1 MHRDADF
8 CVIGRGL
15 MGTACARYLGEAGY
29 SVVLVGPEEP
39 AEPSGFDGP
48 FASHH
53 DAGRITRHLATDVD
67 WARLSVRSIAR
78 YRDLEAQSGIAF
90 YRAVGGMMAAPDTGP
105 GAAFGDAFFQVAK
118 AESIAHDALRGT
130 TLQTR
135 FPMFQFPAG
144 TRAAWDPIGGWI
156 DPRAFRRAE
165 EVIAQRAGARVTR
178 DTVIGRDG
186 RVLTLGSGNKL
197 TARHVVIATGS
208 YAAIDGLCP
217 APPPM
222 AVYARTVAFVH
233 VTEDV
238 ALGLRAMPTL
248 IFVPEG
254 RTHDLYLLPPIQY
267 PDGSW
272 RIKIGGEDESPRLST
287 PVEMTTWFQGSGD
300 ADVAD
305 SLLSALADI
314 MPALPLDHVST
325 GGCSVSFTDSGKPL
339 IDRLDAGTTL
349 LTGGNGAGAKCADE
363 LGRLGAL
370 VAMGQGLSGEGYNS
384 SFTIEA

>member
-1 MHRDADF
+1 VHLLLDADF
-8 CVIGRGL
+8 CV
-15 MGTACARYLGEAGY
+15 T
-29 SVVLVGPEEP
+29 
-39 AEPSGFDGP
+39 
-48 FASHH
+48 
-53 DAGRITRHLATDVD
+53 
-67 WARLSVRSIAR
+67 
-78 YRDLEAQSGIAF
+78 
-90 YRAVGGMMAAPDTGP
+90 
-105 GAAFGDAFFQVAK
+105 
-118 AESIAHDALRGT
+118 
-130 TLQTR
+130 
-135 FPMFQFPAG
+135 
-144 TRAAWDPIGGWI
+144 
-156 DPRAFRRAE
+156 DPRADP
-165 EVIAQRAGARVTR
+165 GY
-178 DTVIGRDG
+178 
-186 RVLTLGSGNKL
+186 S